1 MPTTPSSTPS
11 SSGSAVSIDWRPSR
25 WVVATLWCFGPL
37 GALSLLVLD
46 LPSVVA
52 WPAAFLVVIAGW
64 RAARRD
70 AGRTPLAVAWPCKGP
85 PSIDGTPLARA
96 RLQWRGPL
104 AFLQWREGGRLRALS
119 WWPDTL
125 PPAARRELRLATGG
139 QAGAPDGGSVAP

>member
-25 WVVATLWCFGPL
+25 WVIATLWCFGPL
-37 GALSLLVLD
+37 GALSLLVSD
-46 LPSVVA
+46 LPGAVA
-52 WPAAFLVVIAGW
+52 WPAAALAVALAW
-64 RAARRD
+64 RAAARESRRPPM
-70 AGRTPLAVAWPCKGP
+70 TIAWPPGAP
-85 PSIDGTPLARA
+85 PRLDGRPLHDA

-104 AFLQWREGGRLRALS
+104 AFLQWREGRRLRALS

-125 PPAARRELRLATGG
+125 PPAARRGLRLATGG